1 MRTVPVF
8 PAATWPVAESKNT
21 WQNPHLVKLSFGDP
35 TDALEMEAIWLV
47 MQLLC

>member
-1 MRTVPVF
+1 M
-8 PAATWPVAESKNT
+8 AESKNT